1 MVGPVFPGCRFPRGG
16 CDWRMETDK
25 ALGSSFDVD
34 AQQAGGTGEQGD
46 AGDTAVEEP
55 NYNDR
60 DFNRLDAVPGA
71 EPAAIDIGDRVTVV
85 VTGIAEY
92 GVFVTTSQ
100 GHRGLI
106 HISEISDWF
115 VEDARDYFY
124 IGEELQVEVIS
135 KEEGT
140 GKYAFST
147 RRLGG
152 KQPVGDGY
160 TRRLMSFQPNVD
172 RPAAGRSVAAGRRD
186 RFPGPGRPKGREHEE
201 IASFLQRRVGEV
213 SAEASRLLVDLVA
226 RYGPVRVALAL
237 ADVTRRFDRS
247 LALVNWVARSLEQGE
262 PYAAQE
268 PEA

>member
-1 MVGPVFPGCRFPRGG
+1 
-16 CDWRMETDK
+16 METDK

-34 AQQAGGTGEQGD
+34 EQQAGGSPDQDAAGE
-46 AGDTAVEEP
+46 APPEEP
-55 NYNDR
+55 NCNAR
-60 DFNRLDAVPGA
+60 DYNRLDT
-71 EPAAIDIGDRVTVV
+71 AAGGDPPPINIGDRVNVV

-92 GVFVTTSQ
+92 GVFVTTPQ

-135 KEEGT
+135 REEGT

-160 TRRLMSFQPNVD
+160 TRRLMSFQPNAD
-172 RPAAGRSVAAGRRD
+172 RPGGGRSGGRRD
-186 RFPGPGRPKGREHEE
+186 RFAGAGRLKGREHEE

-213 SAEASRLLVDLVA
+213 SPEAGRLLVDLVA

-247 LALVNWVARSLEQGE
+247 LALVNWVARSLEQGG
-262 PYAAQE
+262 PYADQE

>member
-1 MVGPVFPGCRFPRGG
+1 
-16 CDWRMETDK
+16 METDK

-34 AQQAGGTGEQGD
+34 EQQAGGSPDQDAAGE
-46 AGDTAVEEP
+46 APPEEP
-55 NYNDR
+55 NCNAR
-60 DFNRLDAVPGA
+60 DYNRLDT
-71 EPAAIDIGDRVTVV
+71 AAGGDPPPINIGDRVNVV

-92 GVFVTTSQ
+92 GVFVTTPQ

-160 TRRLMSFQPNVD
+160 TRRLMSFQPNLD
-172 RPAAGRSVAAGRRD
+172 RTAAGRPAMSGRRE
-186 RFPGPGRPKGREHEE
+186 RFAGQGRPKGREHEE
-201 IASFLQRRVGEV
+201 VASFSQRRVGEV

-226 RYGPVRVALAL
+226 RYGPFRVALAL

-262 PYAAQE
+262 
-268 PEA
+268 